1 MHGLIILT
9 VLVAASAAVVSHAQE
24 IDYAHYVESVQVVVD
39 EGLGEVS
46 ASVVLQSTNTDDI
59 RLPESLERDLR
70 ENERI
75 IAALFTD
82 ADTCILGVV
91 EEACVIVNMARVPE
105 ETNIILVQDGARN
118 VADEYIARLNAALG
132 TDARFHSV
140 FVHHNDDQNKA
151 LGVSGIIIGYNTVSV
166 VYTLPHRGTP
176 QFFEM
181 LVSSLLA
188 PRIAEG
194 GGFVDAGRILASHPD
209 STVTFVAAPGSIDTQ
224 MMLKVTRVEEQSFGG
239 VVNPLEMLGIDEVV
253 PSAYFDDGF
262 YPLNSLV
269 RVAVASG
276 EGLAVSDTGAAVI
289 PVSDGTPDDVT
300 ATGWF
305 FDPSEGTLIRG
316 TYLMGEDGVARA
328 DQTAITLG
336 VSNGTT
342 TVDGTAPDAAEFPW
356 TVEVEPPTPD
366 LVDGT
371 APDAAEFPGMSAEG
385 PIVVAI
391 IVAAGIGAAVFY
403 LKGYRR

>member
-1 MHGLIILT
+1 MHGLIILA
-9 VLVAASAAVVSHAQE
+9 VFVAASAAVVSETAVSHAQE

-39 EGLGEVS
+39 ADLGEVS
-46 ASVVLQSTNTDDI
+46 ASVVLQSTDTDDI
-59 RLPESLERDLR
+59 MLPQSLEQDLR

-75 IAALFTD
+75 IAAIFTD

-91 EEACVIVNMARVPE
+91 EEACIIVNMARIPE

-118 VADEYIARLNAALG
+118 VADEYVDRLNTALG

-151 LGVSGIIIGYNTVSV
+151 LGVPGIIIGYNTVSV
-166 VYTLPHRGTP
+166 VYTMPHRGTP

-209 STVTFVAAPGSIDTQ
+209 SAVTFVAAPGSIDTQ
-224 MMLKVTRVEEQSFGG
+224 MMLKVTRAEEQSFGG
-239 VVNPLEMLGIDEVV
+239 VVNPLEILGVNEVV

-276 EGLAVSDTGAAVI
+276 DDLAVLDTKVAVI
-289 PVSDGTPDDVT
+289 PVSEGIPDDVT

-305 FDPSEGTLIRG
+305 FDPPEGTLIRG
-316 TYLMGEDGVARA
+316 TYLMGEEGMARA
-328 DQTAITLG
+328 GQTAMTLG

-342 TVDGTAPDAAEFPW
+342 TVDGTTPDA
-356 TVEVEPPTPD
+356 V
-366 LVDGT
+366 
-371 APDAAEFPGMSAEG
+371 EFPGMSAEG

-391 IVAAGIGAAVFY
+391 IVAAGVGAAVFY

>member
-1 MHGLIILT
+1 MLGLIILA
-9 VLVAASAAVVSHAQE
+9 VLAAASAAVVSHAQE

-39 EGLGEVS
+39 ADLGEVS
-46 ASVVLQSTNTDDI
+46 TSVVLQSTDTDDV

-70 ENERI
+70 EHERI
-75 IAALFTD
+75 IAAIFTD

-91 EEACVIVNMARVPE
+91 EEACIIVNMARIPE
-105 ETNIILVQDGARN
+105 ETNIILVQDGARK

-140 FVHHNDDQNKA
+140 FLHHNDDQNKA
-151 LGVSGIIIGYNTVSV
+151 LGVPGIIIGYNTISV
-166 VYTLPHRGTP
+166 VYTMPHRGTP

-209 STVTFVAAPGSIDTQ
+209 SAVTFVAAPGNIDTQ
-224 MMLKVTRVEEQSFGG
+224 MMLKVTRAEERPFGG
-239 VVNPLEMLGIDEVV
+239 AVNPLETLGANEVA

-269 RVAVASG
+269 RVAVASE
-276 EGLAVSDTGAAVI
+276 EGLAVLDTQAAVI
-289 PVSDGTPDDVT
+289 PVSGGIPDDVT

-305 FDPSEGTLIRG
+305 FDPPEGTLIRG
-316 TYLMGEDGVARA
+316 TYLMGEGGMARA

-336 VSNGTT
+336 VSNGTAM
-342 TVDGTAPDAAEFPW
+342 VNGTAPDA
-356 TVEVEPPTPD
+356 V
-366 LVDGT
+366 
-371 APDAAEFPGMSAEG
+371 EFPGMSAEG
-385 PIVVAI
+385 PVIVAA